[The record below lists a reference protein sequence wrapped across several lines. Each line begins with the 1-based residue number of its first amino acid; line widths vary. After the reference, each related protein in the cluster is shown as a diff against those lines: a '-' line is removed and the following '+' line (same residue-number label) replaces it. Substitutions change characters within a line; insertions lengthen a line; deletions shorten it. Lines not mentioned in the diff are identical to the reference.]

1 MIGFDDTA
9 YMVDEGGMVAFCVG
23 VEDASSTNCVIN
35 FPFNISFTTFD
46 GSAGN
51 SCL

>member
-1 MIGFDDTA
+1 MFEQTS
-9 YMVDEGGMVAFCVG
+9 YTVDEGSMVAFCVG
-23 VEDASSTNCVIN
+23 VEGASPTSCVVN
-35 FPFNISFTTFD
+35 FPFNISFTTFG